1 MFTTSTQPDFLPRRR
16 QESLQGTDPLH
27 PRARLLGAIW
37 PAGEMNEDHLHRVVI
52 INFVVVDVIVVVVN
66 TVIIVTFS
74 GLQMDHP
81 VGTTGQV
88 FGET

>member
-1 MFTTSTQPDFLPRRR
+1 
-16 QESLQGTDPLH
+16 
-27 PRARLLGAIW
+27 
-37 PAGEMNEDHLHRVVI
+37 MNEDHLHRVVI
-52 INFVVVDVIVVVVN
+52 INFIVVDVIVVDVIVVVVN